1 MSARTSSVSEPILP
15 LARGAVPVWLS
26 DGADT
31 GDSETF
37 LRTVLSRFTGV
48 GGPELEIARG
58 EQGKPFLVNA
68 PHPRQFSLGHSGDR
82 LVLALARDASV
93 GVDLEVHD
101 PQRQVMPLARRFF
114 SRVEHE
120 DLDALAE
127 EACRQRFYDLWTLKE
142 ARVKALGGSLASEL
156 ETTGFRID
164 DSAPGLPGICP
175 QPASPDDFYGLLVAP
190 PGYSLAICV
199 LSPPRC
205 PPRIKLFSGS
215 ETDDARPLPVQLRA
229 GSPIDH
235 G

>member
-1 MSARTSSVSEPILP
+1 MSARTSSVSKSVFP
-15 LARGAVPVWLS
+15 LARGEVTIWLS
-26 DGADT
+26 DGAAA

-37 LRTVLSRFTGV
+37 LRTLLSRFTGID
-48 GGPELEIARG
+48 GAELEIARG

-68 PHPRQFSLGHSGDR
+68 PQPLQFSLSHSGDR

-120 DLDALAE
+120 DLDALVE
-127 EACRQRFYDLWTLKE
+127 EARRQRFYDLWTLKE
-142 ARVKALGGSLASEL
+142 ARVKALGGSLASQL

-175 QPASPDDFYGLLVAP
+175 HPASPDDFYGLLVAP

-205 PPRIKLFSGS
+205 PPRITLFTGS
-215 ETDDARPLPVQLRA
+215 ETDDARPLPVRLRA
-229 GSPIDH
+229 CSPVDH